1 MYRLYELLY
10 KFRVFIFFLL
20 LEVVCFT
27 LIVRNNKYHSAAF
40 FNSSNALS
48 GTVYSFT
55 SSVNDYFVLRTQNDN
70 LVQENAELR
79 KKLLAAQ
86 ELGEKKFLADVNE
99 SFLDQFE
106 YLPAKVINNSITN
119 LENYITLNIG
129 SKDGV
134 EKGMGVLGTSGVVG
148 QVIAVS
154 EHYATVMS
162 MLHTDCKISSQL
174 ESNKTL
180 GATTWD
186 GKNFKTGLLTY
197 VPRHIKVNEGEVVV
211 TSGYNSVFPE
221 GIKIGKVKEIK
232 TPKHES
238 FHEIKIDFATDFS
251 NLYYVYIAKGKRI
264 IERKKLEESFL
275 DNQ

>member
-27 LIVRNNKYHSAAF
+27 LIIRNNKYHSAAF

-48 GTVYSFT
+48 GAVYSFT
-55 SSVNDYFVLRTQNDN
+55 SSLSDYFVLRTQNDN

-86 ELGEKKFLADVNE
+86 ELGEKKFLAEVNE
-99 SFLDQFE
+99 AFLDQFE
-106 YLPAKVINNSITN
+106 YLPAKVINNSITH

-154 EHYATVMS
+154 ENYATVMS
-162 MLHTDCKISSQL
+162 LLHTDCKISSQIQR
-174 ESNKTL
+174 NKTL
-180 GATTWD
+180 GAATWD
-186 GKNFKTGLLTY
+186 GKDFKTGTLTY
-197 VPRHIKVNEGEVVV
+197 VPRHIKINTGETVV
-211 TSGYNSVFPE
+211 TSGYNTVFPE
-221 GIKIGKVKEIK
+221 GIKIGTIK
-232 TPKHES
+232 SVNTPKHES

>member
-99 SFLDQFE
+99 AFL
-106 YLPAKVINNSITN
+106 
-119 LENYITLNIG
+119 G
-129 SKDGV
+129 SV
-134 EKGMGVLGTSGVVG
+134 
-148 QVIAVS
+148 
-154 EHYATVMS
+154 
-162 MLHTDCKISSQL
+162 
-174 ESNKTL
+174 
-180 GATTWD
+180 
-186 GKNFKTGLLTY
+186 
-197 VPRHIKVNEGEVVV
+197 
-211 TSGYNSVFPE
+211 
-221 GIKIGKVKEIK
+221 
-232 TPKHES
+232 
-238 FHEIKIDFATDFS
+238 
-251 NLYYVYIAKGKRI
+251 
-264 IERKKLEESFL
+264 
-275 DNQ
+275 

>member
-1 MYRLYELLY
+1 M
-10 KFRVFIFFLL
+10 
-20 LEVVCFT
+20 
-27 LIVRNNKYHSAAF
+27 
-40 FNSSNALS
+40 
-48 GTVYSFT
+48 
-55 SSVNDYFVLRTQNDN
+55 
-70 LVQENAELR
+70 
-79 KKLLAAQ
+79 
-86 ELGEKKFLADVNE
+86 
-99 SFLDQFE
+99 DQFE

-134 EKGMGVLGTSGVVG
+134 EKGMGVFGTSGVVG

-154 EHYATVMS
+154 ENYATVMS

-180 GATTWD
+180 GAATWD
-186 GKNFKTGLLTY
+186 GKNFKTGLLTF
-197 VPRHIKVNEGEVVV
+197 VPRHIKVNLGEVVV

-221 GIKIGKVKEIK
+221 GIKIGKVQEIN
-232 TPKHES
+232 TPRHES